1 MHEFLSSNRD
11 ELIARCRWKVEQR
24 PKRAATTQQ
33 LALIH
38 KAKAAFMDIPDGT
51 FDKAAG
57 SLAKIPTE
65 KVTMGRIFLTTL
77 WSTPSLIW
85 KMRSLI

>member
-1 MHEFLSSNRD
+1 MGISD
-11 ELIARCRWKVEQR
+11 A
-24 PKRAATTQQ
+24 
-33 LALIH
+33 
-38 KAKAAFMDIPDGT
+38 T

-57 SLAKIPTE
+57 SLAKIPVE
-65 KVTMGRIFLTTL
+65 KVTMGKIFMTTL